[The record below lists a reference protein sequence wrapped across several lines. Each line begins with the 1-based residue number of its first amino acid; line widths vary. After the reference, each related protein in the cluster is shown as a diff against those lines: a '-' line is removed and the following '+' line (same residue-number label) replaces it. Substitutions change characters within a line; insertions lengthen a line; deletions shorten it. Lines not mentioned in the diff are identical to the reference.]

1 MKRAFLAFIISVL
14 SVAGYAGTVP
24 TNEHKNT
31 NEVIM
36 GSDVVDAGNTSS
48 WYYNSGSGQVRINCS
63 HTDTKG
69 STWSLW

>member
-24 TNEHKNT
+24 SNEHKNT
-31 NEVIM
+31 NEVYM
-36 GSDVVDAGNTSS
+36 GTNVGDNIASS

-63 HTDTKG
+63 HADTKG
-69 STWSLW
+69 STWSQW